1 VKSKK
6 YKICSANFEGGKHM
20 RKEKGSI
27 TIIALTTVLFM
38 IAFLVS
44 TFTIIAN
51 RRQAQAEI
59 KQNIK
64 EVYAKDINN
73 IDEIYES
80 YFTGGNSVILISTV
94 DELLKIG
101 SGENVTIN
109 GRIYKFTADA
119 NYKLNAS
126 LDLNVADYKTGYP
139 TSFKDTTWT
148 EEEETTTDLPPNQ
161 VTDYET
167 ANSTSSPYSTYTAP
181 GTGTYKLEVWGA
193 NGGSYNTT
201 TTTDGKGGT
210 GGYSVGTISLTKG
223 EQLYVY
229 VGGAGSYGTTT
240 TYTET
245 TAGGYNGG
253 GNAAY
258 RGGTG
263 GGASDIRILG
273 NGLYN
278 RIIVAGG
285 GGGGYYY
292 KSSSAYK
299 ATGGNGGG
307 TSGAEGG
314 YYSSSYTA
322 FKGGGATQTAG
333 GTGGT
338 GSSANYNGSDGTFGV
353 GGDTGYKY
361 NNNSYYSNG
370 AGRRWM
376 VRRRSCW
383 KL

>member
-1 VKSKK
+1 
-6 YKICSANFEGGKHM
+6 M

-27 TIIALTTVLFM
+27 TIITLTTVLFM

-109 GRIYKFTADA
+109 GRTYKFTADA

-148 EEEETTTDLPPNQ
+148 EEETTTTTLTNQ
-161 VTDYET
+161 VTNYAT

-201 TTTDGKGGT
+201 TTIDGKGGT

-223 EQLYVY
+223 EQLYV
-229 VGGAGSYGTTT
+229 SFT
-240 TYTET
+240 
-245 TAGGYNGG
+245 
-253 GNAAY
+253 
-258 RGGTG
+258 
-263 GGASDIRILG
+263 
-273 NGLYN
+273 
-278 RIIVAGG
+278 
-285 GGGGYYY
+285 
-292 KSSSAYK
+292 
-299 ATGGNGGG
+299 
-307 TSGAEGG
+307 
-314 YYSSSYTA
+314 
-322 FKGGGATQTAG
+322 
-333 GTGGT
+333 
-338 GSSANYNGSDGTFGV
+338 
-353 GGDTGYKY
+353 
-361 NNNSYYSNG
+361 
-370 AGRRWM
+370 
-376 VRRRSCW
+376 
-383 KL
+383 